1 MNICV
6 LTSVPGNYLGV
17 SEMLTTMAS
26 NLPGDWKEN
35 MDGHS
40 SAEGQNTL
48 PGCQGTLRGQSD
60 LQASLSGS
68 WP

>member
-6 LTSVPGNYLGV
+6 LTPGPGTHLEFSKV
-17 SEMLTTMAS
+17 FTIMAS

-35 MDGHS
+35 MDGHF

-48 PGCQGTLRGQSD
+48 PGCQGTLRG
-60 LQASLSGS
+60 
-68 WP
+68 